1 MKYSDNRIRSREMP
15 LKPLREFSSMLAQ
28 GNEYAESTGG
38 IRLERITV
46 MKIVVCIIK
55 TSKYCII
62 LYNHNMTP
70 LNLDLNKKLT
80 IKCD

>member
-46 MKIVVCIIK
+46 MKIIVCF
-55 TSKYCII
+55 
-62 LYNHNMTP
+62 LYYHK
-70 LNLDLNKKLT
+70 D
-80 IKCD
+80 IAVA